1 MSDLLKEEL
10 SVAPSNISN
19 TSSSFSSLSCLR
31 LWRESFSLKLC
42 STESQELCGFSSFL
56 LFMICFN
63 TGDTFVMFRTFLVD
77 LQHTVISKEK
87 ILHAVEWKVCD
98 GIYLG
103 LKIVVFEV
111 SIFRFSLL
119 FLISAFRALNARV
132 S

>member
-1 MSDLLKEEL
+1 
-10 SVAPSNISN
+10 
-19 TSSSFSSLSCLR
+19 
-31 LWRESFSLKLC
+31 
-42 STESQELCGFSSFL
+42 
-56 LFMICFN
+56 MICFN

-98 GIYLG
+98 GIYIYLG

-119 FLISAFRALNARV
+119 FLISAFLALNA
-132 S
+132 